1 MPDNYTSIRIGND
14 VYVHC
19 KQDKTDECTICCAGM
34 IIARQKGR
42 FVPRS
47 ELRAL
52 SQNCGPE
59 GSGYRPSAK
68 DAGAPVSDPRMAS
81 MASIMVGHLGTPG
94 AGTVAV
100 DNLPAILGKYS
111 LTTDAGKGDSGVVAG
126 KLREA
131 VARGR
136 IASASV
142 FWSGGGGHSI
152 VIAGKTK
159 VKGTDCYIILDPGH
173 NAELVTTTAVGATH
187 YNAPYGGSGEF
198 GQWIIVTS

>member
-1 MPDNYTSIRIGND
+1 MPDNYTSIRIGSD

-34 IIARQKGR
+34 IIARKKGR
-42 FVPRS
+42 FVSRA

-52 SQNCGPE
+52 SQNVGPE

-68 DAGAPVSDPRMAS
+68 DAGARVSDPRMAA
-81 MASIMVGHLGTPG
+81 MASIMIGRLGTEG
-94 AGTVAV
+94 VGTLAAQ
-100 DNLPAILGKYS
+100 NLPAILGHYG
-111 LTTDAGKGDSGVVAG
+111 LTTDAGSGDGAAVAA
-126 KLREA
+126 KLRTA
-131 VARGR
+131 VAKGQ

-173 NAELVTTTAVGATH
+173 SAELVTTTPVGATQ
-187 YNAPYGGSGEF
+187 YNAPYGGSGTF
-198 GQWIIVTS
+198 GQWIIVTG